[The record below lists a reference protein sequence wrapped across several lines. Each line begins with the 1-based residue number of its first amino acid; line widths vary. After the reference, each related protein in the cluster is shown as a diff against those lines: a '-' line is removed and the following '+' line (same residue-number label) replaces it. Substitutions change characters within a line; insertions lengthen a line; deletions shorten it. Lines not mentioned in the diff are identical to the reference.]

1 MDTFV
6 NLFTNGIATGMAIF
20 LLAVGLSII
29 FGLMGILNFAHGAFF
44 LWGAYVGAWV
54 FGCTRSFFLALVSAV
69 LAGALLGVILERT
82 TISRVFGNHLSQI
95 LLTMGLMIVL
105 GELVK
110 VIWGPNMLTSPPPR
124 FLEGSWEFGGIVLI
138 KYRVFTIAVG
148 LVVAMAVYVLLTR
161 TRVGI
166 IVRAGVENP
175 DMVQAL
181 GIDIRKVFTMVF
193 ALGAG
198 LAALGGAIMGPLG
211 GSISPTMGLDNQ
223 LLAFI
228 VVVTGGLGSFV
239 GSLIGAL
246 LVGLLGAA
254 VSWFVPEASL
264 AVNVL
269 LMALV
274 LLVKPTGLFG
284 GGNI

>member
-1 MDTFV
+1 MDTFI

-44 LWGAYVGAWV
+44 LWGAYVGTWV
-54 FGCTRSFFLALVSAV
+54 FGRTQSFFLALASAI

-95 LLTMGLMIVL
+95 LLTMGLMLVL

-110 VIWGPNMLTSPPPR
+110 VVWGPNMLTSPPPG

-138 KYRVFTIAVG
+138 KYRLFTIVVG
-148 LVVAMAVYVLLTR
+148 LVVALAVYILLTR
-161 TRVGI
+161 TRLGI

-175 DMVQAL
+175 EMVQAL

-239 GSLIGAL
+239 GSLVGAL
-246 LVGLLGAA
+246 LVGLIGAA
-254 VSWFVPEASL
+254 VSWFVPEAAL